1 MSIGIRSRAA
11 AIGPDPRA
19 ALVACAAA
27 GLALLA
33 GCSLTPSEEDP
44 TQVKLNDLDT
54 RVARIERVVSNQSLL
69 GMSQQLEASQNE
81 IRQLR
86 GRIEELEN
94 GNEALKKQQRDLY
107 ADLDKRI
114 AAGGVA
120 PATTPGAG
128 LPAGALP
135 PGNAGTAA
143 AVSSEQNAYDG
154 AFNALKTSNYPAAI
168 GGFKDFVAKYPHS
181 ELLDNARYWLG
192 EAYYVTRD
200 FPSAAG
206 AFRDVIQSSP
216 NSRKAPDAMLKL
228 AYTLQE
234 QKQTTDAKAT
244 LLQLTQ
250 RYPGTD
256 AARLANERL
265 QRLSA
270 NGN

>member
-1 MSIGIRSRAA
+1 VLS
-11 AIGPDPRA
+11 
-19 ALVACAAA
+19 
-27 GLALLA
+27 

-44 TQVKLNDLDT
+44 TQIKLNDLDS
-54 RVARIERVVSNQSLL
+54 RVGRIERVVSNQSLL
-69 GMSQQLEASQNE
+69 DLSQRLEASQNE
-81 IRQLR
+81 VRQLR

-94 GNEALKKQQRDLY
+94 SNEALKKQQRDLY

-114 AAGGVA
+114 GAGTGAGGVNV
-120 PATTPGAG
+120 PAGTG

-135 PGNAGTAA
+135 PGSSSVRAGP
-143 AVSSEQNAYDG
+143 SPEQAAYDA
-154 AFNALKTSNYPAAI
+154 AFNALKTSNYPQAI
-168 GGFKDFVAKYPHS
+168 SGFRDFVAKYPHS
-181 ELLDNARYWLG
+181 DLLDNARYWLG

-200 FPSAAG
+200 FPAAAG
-206 AFRDVIQSSP
+206 AFQDVVQNSP

-234 QKQTTDAKAT
+234 QKQITDAKAT
-244 LLQLTQ
+244 LLQITQ

-265 QRLSA
+265 QRLSG